1 MCVCVFMLPK
11 GLKEGQHFHMSQ
23 DILSDVNKQ
32 CYRNSVEETINY
44 KILFKTGNMAK
55 KSLYVK
61 YKKDKIVCTVE

>member
-1 MCVCVFMLPK
+1 MEQP
-11 GLKEGQHFHMSQ
+11 
-23 DILSDVNKQ
+23 ILSDVNQ
-32 CYRNSVEETINY
+32 ECYRHSIEKTVNY